1 MEHDRAPRRAWVSRA
16 VKHGE
21 DWVPKSRDKGRATGM
36 ASLARLPSGAGAF
49 LAKGWVFASPSISL
63 SLGVVQSCD
72 LLLSSTLGHC
82 PSLPGR
88 DQL

>member
-49 LAKGWVFASPSISL
+49 LAKG
-63 SLGVVQSCD
+63 
-72 LLLSSTLGHC
+72 
-82 PSLPGR
+82 
-88 DQL
+88 